1 MQKCEYSL
9 QFHWIDKGNKDKTM
23 YDLNGPRKL
32 HNWSPNLV
40 FCLMNM
46 QNSNTLLSYL
56 RLHDLHTP
64 DHWLLDMEPV
74 MTILTHVLC
83 QHGEPMQKQK
93 IKQLTWVSN
102 VQTGF
107 FQGIYD
113 TRSEVL
119 RTEKAYSTTKGCSSW
134 NWPNG
139 TYQDHVEA
147 PVDTAFEN
155 VKHKHRYIILTPCKE
170 CSIVEGRYSVRKGF
184 LGKITP
190 VYVMLHTTPHTTT
203 MKISSILCT
212 IHSVLVAM
220 FYCSTPEP
228 TSLRSP
234 GTRCFA
240 SPTLFE
246 ATKEARQRQSEATT
260 TWKEQQTGVTLVKS
274 LASLLNHPLY
284 DPHTS
289 LDTD

>member
-1 MQKCEYSL
+1 MGNSPARILQPPYS
-9 QFHWIDKGNKDKTM
+9 FFDFIIDFMKAPIIPAKLAWSGLSSSFSIVLH
-23 YDLNGPRKL
+23 YLN
-32 HNWSPNLV
+32 
-40 FCLMNM
+40 M
-46 QNSNTLLSYL
+46 T
-56 RLHDLHTP
+56 
-64 DHWLLDMEPV
+64 V
-74 MTILTHVLC
+74 MTSTLVESPDFFT
-83 QHGEPMQKQK
+83 G
-93 IKQLTWVSN
+93 TFSVSLSLSAR
-102 VQTGF
+102 TA

-228 TSLRSP
+228 TSVRSL

-260 TWKEQQTGVTLVKS
+260 TWKEQQTGVTLAKS

-284 DPHTS
+284 DPHTF

>member
-9 QFHWIDKGNKDKTM
+9 QFHWIDKGNKDETM

-119 RTEKAYSTTKGCSSW
+119 RTEKAYSTTKGVSAHILNYMMHIILHEECKPRF
-134 NWPNG
+134 NKPKE
-139 TYQDHVEA
+139 DHVISCLIMSSTFFDVSTHVWC
-147 PVDTAFEN
+147 VDIYQHN
-155 VKHKHRYIILTPCKE
+155 IRGWHRSCCTTLLCGCACWVMATQDFQDLCRCRHFDLNREEEREDESKSVCFHEKLILQA
-170 CSIVEGRYSVRKGF
+170 IV
-184 LGKITP
+184 
-190 VYVMLHTTPHTTT
+190 
-203 MKISSILCT
+203 
-212 IHSVLVAM
+212 
-220 FYCSTPEP
+220 
-228 TSLRSP
+228 
-234 GTRCFA
+234 
-240 SPTLFE
+240 
-246 ATKEARQRQSEATT
+246 
-260 TWKEQQTGVTLVKS
+260 
-274 LASLLNHPLY
+274 LLN
-284 DPHTS
+284 TTQS
-289 LDTD
+289 FQ